1 MFVALFIDLA
11 AQCAPSV
18 SPDLLAAIATVEC
31 GLQPLSSYSATTKD
45 VPASVGIGVAFVIG
59 QLDAG
64 NDVAIGLM
72 GLDARSLPSEGISY
86 VEAFDACSNLAVAGR
101 ILDAIG
107 KAAEKMGMSPSSAER
122 HMLRVYAAR
131 SLARKGKPEAFAER
145 VLAEKRRLQVELSRL
160 AINTGTGTAKTAAAP
175 DEPPSLQPLPE
186 GRTTASRRVELS
198 ARALGRSV
206 PAATESEPSWNVYG
220 GERLSRMVVFSKQ

>member
-1 MFVALFIDLA
+1 MALFVDMA

-18 SPDLLAAIATVEC
+18 SPALLAAIATVES
-31 GLQPLSSYSATTKD
+31 GLQPLSAYSATRKER
-45 VPASVGIGVAFVIG
+45 PASAGIGVAFVVG

-86 VEAFDACSNLAVAGR
+86 VQAFEACSNLAVAGR
-101 ILDAIG
+101 ILEAIG
-107 KAAEKMGMSPSSAER
+107 KAAEKMGLSPSSAER

-131 SLARKGKPEAFAER
+131 SLARKEKPDAFAER
-145 VLAEKRRLQVELSRL
+145 VLVEKRHLQTDLPRL
-160 AINTGTGTAKTAAAP
+160 AINGGVEAKP
-175 DEPPSLQPLPE
+175 DGPLGEKPNVPLPAE
-186 GRTTASRRVELS
+186 VRTTASRRVELS

-206 PAATESEPSWNVYG
+206 PAETASEPSWNVYG
-220 GERLSRMVVFSKQ
+220 GERPAGMMVFSKQ

>member
-86 VEAFDACSNLAVAGR
+86 VQAFEACSNLAVAGR

-107 KAAEKMGMSPSSAER
+107 KAAEKMGLSLSSAER

-131 SLARKGKPEAFAER
+131 SLARKETPDAFAER
-145 VLAEKRRLQVELSRL
+145 VLVEKRHLQTDLPRL
-160 AINTGTGTAKTAAAP
+160 AINGGVEAKPEGPLGETP
-175 DEPPSLQPLPE
+175 NVPLPAE
-186 GRTTASRRVELS
+186 VRTTASRRVELS

-206 PAATESEPSWNVYG
+206 PSETVSEPSWNVYG